1 MADNV
6 SPETRSQIMARV
18 KSKGMKPEMKVRR
31 LLHGLGY
38 RYRLHRSDLPGQ
50 PDLVFP
56 SRRKV
61 VFVNGCFWHN
71 HSGCPRVR
79 VPVANRNYWLS
90 KLSRTKTRDER
101 NIGLLKG
108 SGWAVMTVW
117 ECQLRNMD
125 SVAKQLVD
133 FIEDAGLTIDA
144 QYTYVAKDT
153 LDREFS

>member
-1 MADNV
+1 
-6 SPETRSQIMARV
+6 MARV

-38 RYRLHRSDLPGQ
+38 RYRLHRPDLPGQ

-79 VPVANRNYWLS
+79 VPTANRNYWLS
-90 KLSRTKTRDER
+90 KLGRNKKRDER
-101 NIGLLKG
+101 NIGLLERG
-108 SGWAVMTVW
+108 GWAVMTVW
-117 ECQLRNMD
+117 ECQLRD
-125 SVAKQLVD
+125 IDTVTEQLID
-133 FIEDAGLTIDA
+133 FIENAGPTIDA
-144 QYTYVAKDT
+144 Q
-153 LDREFS
+153 